1 MKAVETVGKIRS
13 VERRNA
19 QDGVELLQ
27 LAREIPIRTQTDV
40 FPLRQANEALRRL
53 KSDEIQGAAVLE
65 VEAGA

>member
-1 MKAVETVGKIRS
+1 

-19 QDGVELLQ
+19 QDGVELLKP
-27 LAREIPIRTQTDV
+27 ASEIPIRTQTEP